1 MPLERYYTFQT
12 YTNACTKDTNTKT
25 SVADLPVGE
34 GVLDVVAGGVDEDA
48 ALIPGPGLDTD
59 ILMDRAQVLQL
70 AVADRDH

>member
-1 MPLERYYTFQT
+1 M
-12 YTNACTKDTNTKT
+12 
-25 SVADLPVGE
+25 ADLPVGE